1 MARGSAARKTPEMQD
16 MMEMYKELA
25 TPGAAHALL
34 ESLAGSW
41 NVKSVCLME
50 PGGESFEH
58 TGTSEQR
65 MTLGG
70 RFLEQRFE
78 GDMAGTPFSGIG
90 FMGYDNQKGA
100 YVSTWM
106 DSMGTGIHYFE
117 GNASADGK
125 SITQVC
131 NVVCPVRGQLK
142 WRTLTTIVDKDTLKF
157 EMFTTG
163 DSGSEEKM
171 ADMTYTR
178 RK

>member
-1 MARGSAARKTPEMQD
+1 MAKESAVRKTSEMQD
-16 MMEMYKELA
+16 MMEVQRELA
-25 TPGAAHALL
+25 TPGASHALL
-34 ESLAGSW
+34 ESLVGTW
-41 NVKSVCLME
+41 DVKSVCMVE

-58 TGTSEQR
+58 TGSSVQR

-90 FMGYDNQKGA
+90 FMGYDNQKGI

-106 DSMGTGIHYFE
+106 DTMGTGIHYFE

-131 NVVCPVRGQLK
+131 DVVCPVRGPLK
-142 WRTLTTIVDKDTLKF
+142 LRTLTTIVDKDTLKF
-157 EMFTTG
+157 EMFITG
-163 DSGSEEKM
+163 EGGTEEKM
-171 ADMTYTR
+171 SDMTYTR